1 MNEISRITQLLEAEH
16 AGDPWHGSP
25 LASILEGITHPQ
37 AAARPIPES
46 HSIWELVLHVAAWK
60 NEVRRRL
67 AGGAAAEPLEGD
79 WPAVGDATPERW
91 GEAREHLEL
100 AHRLLVSAIKAF
112 PEADLYTPSKDT
124 RDHALGFGVSYYE
137 LLHGLVQH
145 DTYHAGQ
152 IALLKKASRLR

>member
-1 MNEISRITQLLEAEH
+1 MNEISRITHLLEAEH
-16 AGDPWHGSP
+16 DGDPWHGSS
-25 LASILEGITHPQ
+25 LAAILDGISHAQ
-37 AAARPIPES
+37 AAARPIPGG
-46 HSIWELVLHVAAWK
+46 HSIWELVLHLAAWK

-79 WPAVGDATPERW
+79 WPAVGEQTAERW
-91 GEAREHLEL
+91 SEAREHLDL

-112 PEADLYTPSKDT
+112 PEADLYTPSRDT
-124 RDHALGFGVSYYE
+124 RDHGLGLGVSYYE

-152 IALLKKASRLR
+152 IALLKKSF